1 MGESDDSKQHL
12 LLAIPMAEAAMQQHI
27 NTLTQ
32 AHPTYRITFIQ
43 TPVVNPTVDDS
54 VWNDVDILVTHILLP
69 SSRALCPRLR
79 LIHFVSAGIDRHI
92 SHPIITSTN
101 ISVTTSSGVH
111 GPSMSEW
118 FISTLLAHNLR
129 MQDLYAWQANHSWGS
144 YLPFFARHTLLG
156 RRLGILGYGG
166 IGRQTA
172 RLAKAFGMDVL
183 AFTASPKTTPESRRL
198 STYTIPG
205 TGDIDGTLPNAWFS
219 GTDKLALHHFLS
231 QNLDILLIAVP
242 LSPKTRHLLGKE
254 EFEVLAKHRPPGN
267 GGPFVSNLA
276 RGDVIV
282 QNDLID
288 ALDKGLIQ
296 AAALDVADPEP
307 LPSDS
312 RLWDA
317 KNCQVT
323 PHMSGIHADY
333 FKYVMDI
340 LSINLSKKDGEKLVN
355 LLERGRGY

>member
-1 MGESDDSKQHL
+1 MGDKDDSEKHL
-12 LLAIPMAEAAMQQHI
+12 LLALPVAEAAMQQHI
-27 NTLTQ
+27 NKLRQ
-32 AHPTYRITFIQ
+32 AHPIYRITFIQ
-43 TPVVNPTVDDS
+43 TPMIKPTVDDGI
-54 VWNDVDILVTHILLP
+54 WTDVDILVTHILLP

-79 LIHFVSAGIDRHI
+79 LIHFVSAGIDNHM
-92 SHPIITSTN
+92 SHPMITSTD
-101 ISVTTSSGVH
+101 IPVTTSTGIH

-118 FISTLLAHNLR
+118 FISTLLAHSLR
-129 MQDLYAWQANHSWGS
+129 LQELQTWHANHSWGS
-144 YLPFFARHTLLG
+144 SLSFLTRRTLLG
-156 RRLGILGYGG
+156 RRLGILGYGS

-172 RLAKAFGMDVL
+172 RLAQAFGMDVL

-205 TGDIDGTLPNAWFS
+205 TGDVDGILPSAWFS
-219 GTDKLALHHFLS
+219 GTDKPGLHHFLS

-242 LSPKTRHLLGKE
+242 LSPQTRHLLGKE
-254 EFEVLAKHRPPGN
+254 EFEVLAKHSPPGN
-267 GGPFVSNLA
+267 GGPFVSNIA
-276 RGDVIV
+276 RGDVVV
-282 QNDLID
+282 QDDLID
-288 ALDKGLIQ
+288 ALDRGVIQ

-317 KNCQVT
+317 KNCLVT

-333 FKYVMDI
+333 FKYVLDI
-340 LSINLSKKDGEKLVN
+340 VNANLGKKDGEKLVN